1 MYKVIAAISV
11 LIRQFVLPNPFE
23 GLGETF
29 DVTLF
34 DITLQLTPAIL
45 NWIVEPG
52 LHLLA
57 FGVTGIY
64 YTRGIHD
71 PAVGSLLYVVFYAL
85 HTGLLMLMS
94 TAGFA
99 WWAVIPLIVLYI
111 LGHIGVNI
119 LRNSV
124 RSF

>member
-1 MYKVIAAISV
+1 MYKLIAAISV

-34 DITLQLTPAIL
+34 NITFQMTPDIL

-52 LHLLA
+52 LHLLS
-57 FGVTGIY
+57 FVVTGLY
-64 YTRGIHD
+64 YTRGFQE
-71 PAVGSLLYVVFYAL
+71 PAVGSLLYLMFYAL
-85 HTGLLMLMS
+85 HTGLLILMS
-94 TAGFA
+94 AASFA

-111 LGHIGVNI
+111 LGHIGVNV
-119 LRNSV
+119 LMNSD
-124 RSF
+124 RGF

>member
-34 DITLQLTPAIL
+34 DITLQLTPDIL

-71 PAVGSLLYVVFYAL
+71 PAAGSLLYVVVYAL

-94 TAGFA
+94 AAGFA

>member
-1 MYKVIAAISV
+1 MYKLIAAISI

-23 GLGETF
+23 CLGETF
-29 DVTLF
+29 VVTLF
-34 DITLQLTPAIL
+34 NVSVQLTPDIL

-57 FGVTGIY
+57 FGVAGIY
-64 YTRGIHD
+64 YTRGLQD
-71 PAVGSLLYVVFYAL
+71 PAVGSLLYLLFYAF
-85 HTGLLMLMS
+85 HIGLLALMS
-94 TAGFA
+94 AASFA
-99 WWAVIPLIVLYI
+99 WWAVVPLIVLYV